1 MKTYKEL
8 MERAFSPAGQAARAK
23 MRQQGDFN
31 AARKAYDKSKAANPD
46 PKALPP
52 GKQGGSL
59 SPTKGG
65 ALAHRPADT
74 GRNLV
79 KQKSSAL
86 ATSKP
91 GALATTPKPKSGAL
105 TTTNKPGD
113 NSNKMGRV
121 PNPYR
126 YGQPPDGPQSR
137 PQKPQKNKKKKGP
150 GPVRKGFNFLK
161 KGLNNTVTDGQP
173 ESSGGGID
181 APKRGVYNG

>member
-105 TTTNKPGD
+105 TTTKKPGD

-126 YGQPPDGPQSR
+126 YGQPPDDGPQSK
-137 PQKPQKNKKKKGP
+137 PQKPKKNKKKKGP
-150 GPVRKGFNFLK
+150 GLAQRILN
-161 KGLNNTVTDGQP
+161 KGLSNTVTDGQP
-173 ESSGGGID
+173 MSSGDGIE